1 MDKMILESLIEY
13 KKIINSKK
21 EYSHCISK
29 YKVIKPW
36 GFEEWLELNEYY
48 VVKRIYINKGYKSS
62 LQSHK
67 KKIETN
73 IVLQG
78 MTEVLLENEDGNMIS
93 YKIQSGEG
101 WSVKPKQKHRV
112 IATENLI
119 LLETSTSHL
128 NDVIR
133 YEDDTNRES
142 GKIEKEHN
150 V

>member
-1 MDKMILESLIEY
+1 M
-13 KKIINSKK
+13 
-21 EYSHCISK
+21 
-29 YKVIKPW
+29 
-36 GFEEWLELNEYY
+36 
-48 VVKRIYINKGYKSS
+48 
-62 LQSHK
+62 QSHK